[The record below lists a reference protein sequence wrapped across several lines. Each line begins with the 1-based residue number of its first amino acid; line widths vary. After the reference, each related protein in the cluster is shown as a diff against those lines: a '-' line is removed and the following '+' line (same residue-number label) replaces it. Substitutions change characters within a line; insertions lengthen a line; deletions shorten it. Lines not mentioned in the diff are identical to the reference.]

1 MRGEQETARRVMAGY
16 ISSQLRS
23 GIEAIKAARQ
33 LGDSQLVL
41 KATERYIHL
50 AEVAQELYLDASLAS
65 TRTRI
70 HSHNL
75 ELIKIGLEE
84 LPRIVWQ
91 RQKRLPRVAG
101 VAKEQLQIIADLWR
115 LLDAKNLTL
124 EFRPRGDELVMRCK
138 GSYIMPEELVIA
150 SSRSMLVRVT
160 RQPSLVSIR
169 GYLLAR
175 RCDAAM
181 MRIVVASGV
190 VYLHFQ
196 IIRQMKIALN

>member
-23 GIEAIKAARQ
+23 GIEAIKAAQQ
-33 LGDSQLVL
+33 LGDGRLVL

-50 AEVAQELYLDASLAS
+50 AEVAQELYLDASLAP
-65 TRTRI
+65 TRTSI

-75 ELIKIGLEE
+75 ELIKAGLEE
-84 LPRIVWQ
+84 LPGIAWQ

-101 VAKEQLQIIADLWR
+101 VAEGQLRIIVDLWR
-115 LLDAKNLTL
+115 LLDTKNLTL
-124 EFRPRGDELVMRCK
+124 EFRSRGDELVMCCK
-138 GSYIMPEELVIA
+138 GSYIIPEELVIA
-150 SSRSMLVRVT
+150 SSRSMLARVT